1 MLRFQLLVIVSG
13 CLTGLSSASI
23 CCTSKWGDES
33 ACGDYVRSGG
43 LCNTDWAT
51 TCNSN
56 SDCPEFPAPQT
67 VPTPAP
73 PLSQVL
79 LVGLYNRSGPSSVL
93 SYSFDG
99 SPSVLPLSSFS
110 AGAGVSWITSSRKT
124 SVANSDVGGLASVF
138 AVNEFWGTV
147 VSLSLDCNGKM
158 AETSRV
164 SSGPGPVFLATD
176 PMSDYLLSADYW
188 TGVAVMPV
196 SWSDGIATLGAVSQT
211 LKFAANSLTHSVY
224 FAPGC
229 TVDGCA
235 VFVPTK
241 GLDEVQQLFFRDG
254 KLSKAH
260 EPFSVPTHQLPRHM
274 AFHPSL
280 PIVVLVNE
288 GSQTANVTIELLG
301 YNKETGLSW
310 IATYS
315 ASGPYSAPNL
325 FPGEVLFTKQGHF
338 ALVTVRD
345 GTAQKRDGVAVFK
358 VEENGQ
364 SLSLVDYAT
373 VGQKNPRSMALADTG
388 LLIVANSDGNSL
400 SFFNLDFATGKLT
413 KAKED
418 LHIGDSPA
426 FVGIFELADG
436 CNRKTST
443 VLV

>member
-1 MLRFQLLVIVSG
+1 MG
-13 CLTGLSSASI
+13 
-23 CCTSKWGDES
+23 
-33 ACGDYVRSGG
+33 
-43 LCNTDWAT
+43 
-51 TCNSN
+51 
-56 SDCPEFPAPQT
+56 
-67 VPTPAP
+67 
-73 PLSQVL
+73 
-79 LVGLYNRSGPSSVL
+79 
-93 SYSFDG
+93 
-99 SPSVLPLSSFS
+99 S
-110 AGAGVSWITSSRKT
+110 AGSGVSWITQARKP
-124 SVANSDVGGLASVF
+124 SVANGGSASVF
-138 AVNEFWGTV
+138 AVNEYGGAV

-164 SSGPGPVFLATD
+164 SSGPGPVFLASD
-176 PMSDYLLSADYW
+176 PKSDYLLSADYW

-224 FAPGC
+224 FAPSC
-229 TVDGCA
+229 TTSVDGCA

-241 GLDEVQQLFFRDG
+241 GLDEVQQLLFRDG
-254 KLSKAH
+254 KLTKAH
-260 EPFSVPTHQLPRHM
+260 EPFSVPAQQLPRHM

-288 GSQTANVTIELLG
+288 GSPTANVTIELLG
-301 YNKETGLSW
+301 YSKETGLSW

-325 FPGEVLFTKQGHF
+325 FPGEALFTKQGHF

-364 SLSLVDYAT
+364 SLSLVDYAL
-373 VGQKNPRSMALADTG
+373 VGQKNPRSMTLADNG
-388 LLIVANSDGNSL
+388 LLIVAAVDGNSL

-418 LHIGDSPA
+418 LHISPSPA
-426 FVGIFELADG
+426 FVGIFDLADG
-436 CNRKTST
+436 CSRKIST